1 MGPCPAPA
9 DVASAP
15 LEVVAGAL
23 VRADGRVLIAERPA
37 GKARAGRWEF
47 PGGKRLPSEAPLAT
61 LARELDE
68 ELGITPLAAERL
80 LVVSHLYPEAARPVR
95 IDCFRVLAW
104 RGTPASLDGQR
115 LAWCDIARLP
125 QVRLLEADRPIVT
138 ALALPRS
145 FRYVADT
152 DALAHSLARSP
163 PRCAYL
169 SRAMPPRS
177 LHEQLLARGDALFL
191 LDPATA
197 PPPGLGVVY
206 SLREGPLPAFSTMTG
221 ALVGDAAAAR
231 AARAA
236 GAAFLLCSAS
246 AEDFGELSLPLYCV
260 RGASGALCEAAT
272 GELIWP
278 AGT

>member
-1 MGPCPAPA
+1 M
-9 DVASAP
+9 ASAP

-47 PGGKRLPSEAPLAT
+47 PGGKRLPSEAPLAA

-80 LVVSHLYPEAARPVR
+80 LVVSHRYPEADRPVR

-104 RGTPASLDGQR
+104 RGTPASLDGQQ
-115 LAWCDIARLP
+115 LAWCDIARLGE
-125 QVRLLEADRPIVT
+125 VRLLEADRPIVT
-138 ALALPRS
+138 ALSLPRS
-145 FRYVADT
+145 FRYVAD
-152 DALAHSLARSP
+152 APSLAHALDRTP

-169 SRAMPPRS
+169 SRAVPPRA
-177 LHEQLLARGDALFL
+177 LHEQVLARGDALFL

-197 PPPGLGVVY
+197 PPPGMGVVH
-206 SLREGPLPAFSTMTG
+206 SLQGGPLPAFTAEAG

-236 GAAFLLCSAS
+236 GAAFLLCASS
-246 AEDFGELSLPLYCV
+246 AEDFGELSLPLYCA

-272 GELIWP
+272 GELVWP
-278 AGT
+278 AQS